1 MNNNITIIGT
11 VGPDFHIDHHYKLR
25 EVMSSMDLS
34 KLNDKYRDIYLRFL
48 HKEICDG
55 VCRGPNN
62 LTSTPY
68 EELVTVLQDYIDKNS
83 KYNPKI
89 DFLDEPF
96 AQAVAKIDKSNW
108 LYEFLSPKVKNNI
121 IGGGINLIEARGHL
135 CNEHLAMI
143 LPYVLDSIKNLDNPI
158 LACSS
163 EFISGCVEMEENY
176 YKISDRFHRKFLY
189 DCYHAGVQYLEYTGQ
204 HWRQI

>member
-1 MNNNITIIGT
+1 MNKNITIIGT
-11 VGPDFHIDHHYKLR
+11 VGPNFHIDHRYTLR
-25 EVMSSMDLS
+25 EVMSSINLS

-48 HKEICDG
+48 HKEIGDG
-55 VCRGPNN
+55 TCSGPNN
-62 LTSTPY
+62 QTTRPY
-68 EELVTVLQDYIDKNS
+68 EELITVLQDYIDKNS

-108 LYEFLSPKVKNNI
+108 LYEFLSPKVANNI
-121 IGGGINLIEARGHL
+121 IGGGINLIEAGGHL
-135 CNEHLAMI
+135 CNEHLAII
-143 LPYVLDSIKNLDNPI
+143 LPYVVDSIKHLDNPI

-163 EFISGCVEMEENY
+163 EFISGCVEIEENY

-189 DCYHAGVQYLEYTGQ
+189 DCYHAGVQYIEYTGQ
-204 HWRQI
+204 HWIQI